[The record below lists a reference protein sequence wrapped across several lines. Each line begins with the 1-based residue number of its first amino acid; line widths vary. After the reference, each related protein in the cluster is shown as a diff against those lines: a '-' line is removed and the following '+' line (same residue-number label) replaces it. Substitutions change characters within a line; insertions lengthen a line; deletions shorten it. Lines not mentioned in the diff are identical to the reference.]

1 MFLFLSPK
9 TLMIS
14 QLELRKKDPEGILRE
29 TQWQWLGILYTALE
43 SQQHIQDPG
52 VDIAMHKADHEG
64 LIHVRVSQDPCW
76 LTVPPACV
84 LSNS

>member
-1 MFLFLSPK
+1 MFIFLSLK
-9 TLMIS
+9 TLLIS
-14 QLELRKKDPEGILRE
+14 QLELRKKDPEGTLRE
-29 TQWQWLGILYTALE
+29 TQWQWLGSLHRALE

-52 VDIAMHKADHEG
+52 VEIAMRKADHAG
-64 LIHVRVSQDPCW
+64 LIHGRVSQDPCW